1 MPNDERIS
9 IASDL
14 DIIIARRR
22 ARELASQ
29 LGFSSSDLTV
39 VATAIS
45 EVARNICHY
54 AGQGEMA
61 FELIDE
67 NSKRGILVE
76 ARDYGPGIANITDA
90 MQDGYSTGGGLG
102 IGLPGARRL
111 MDEFEITSTVG
122 VGTTVRMKKFSS
134 HGAH

>member
-1 MPNDERIS
+1 VSNDERIS
-9 IASDL
+9 IVSDL
-14 DIIIARRR
+14 DIVIARRR

-29 LGFSSSDLTV
+29 LGFSSTDLTV
-39 VATAIS
+39 IATAIS

-54 AGQGEMA
+54 AGRGEVA

-67 NSKRGILVE
+67 RSRRGILVE
-76 ARDYGPGIANITDA
+76 ARDHGPGIANIGDA
-90 MQDGYSTGGGLG
+90 MQDGFSTAGGLG

-122 VGTTVRMKKFSS
+122 VGTTVRMKKFSDGG
-134 HGAH
+134 H